1 MFYIFFRIRIS
12 CSNTLTSRALLYP
25 WVKANKTCLTA
36 KKYNNDNNNF
46 CLSAQKKIYIYDEI
60 LRHYKKKKTQHLY
73 YKRGRKTHS
82 RLTLLFFL
90 Q

>member
-46 CLSAQKKIYIYDEI
+46 CLSAQKKIYIYMMKFCGTT
-60 LRHYKKKKTQHLY
+60 KK
-73 YKRGRKTHS
+73 RKHS
-82 RLTLLFFL
+82 TYIIREGEKLTVD
-90 Q
+90 